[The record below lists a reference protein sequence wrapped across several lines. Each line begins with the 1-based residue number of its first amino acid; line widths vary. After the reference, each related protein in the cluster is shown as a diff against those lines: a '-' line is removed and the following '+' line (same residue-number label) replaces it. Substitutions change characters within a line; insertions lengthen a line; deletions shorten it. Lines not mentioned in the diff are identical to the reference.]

1 MKTALENLARTYRRP
16 AIGGAIG
23 LAVGITYWVAWGCRS

>member
-1 MKTALENLARTYRRP
+1 MNTALANLAWTYRRP

-23 LAVGITYWVAWGCRS
+23 LAVGVAYWVAWGCRS